1 MFQNEVLKAIGG
13 RYGKSVAQ
21 VIVRWLTQRGV
32 VAIPKSARKE
42 RIIENF
48 NVFDFQLS
56 AEDLAEIAKLDT
68 GKSAFFDHRDPQ
80 VVRMLTRERSNR

>member
-1 MFQNEVLKAIGG
+1 MFQNDVLKAIGG

-48 NVFDFQLS
+48 DVFDFQLS

-68 GKSAFFDHRDPQ
+68 GRSAFFDHRDPQ
-80 VVRMLTRERSNR
+80 IVRMLTRERSNP